1 MSAPSGYNLIRTPKY
16 SDTQMQR
23 QEERLGQIGT
33 SSGRAA
39 DLLGK
44 YASGDEGAYNAL
56 SAPAL
61 RQFREQ
67 ILPSIANRADSAG
80 AYGGSA
86 MMNAQMGA
94 GTYLAERLSA
104 QRANLQMGSIKSL
117 LDLEGQLL
125 SNSPYAFDYQP
136 QEKKRSIWE
145 SIRGP
150 AVGAI
155 GGGLTGWGMGG
166 PMGAAAGSV
175 LGGLGGMD
183 KVPDLSFLKQQKPD
197 NTENLRNL
205 LSALQSQ
212 RGR

>member
-67 ILPSIANRADSAG
+67 ILPDISSRYS
-80 AYGGSA
+80 YGGSS
-86 MMNAQMGA
+86 MRNAGLAA
-94 GTYLAERLSA
+94 GTDLAERLSA

-125 SNSPYAFDYQP
+125 SNSPYAFEYQP

-155 GGGLTGWGMGG
+155 GGGLTGFATGG
-166 PMGAAAGSV
+166 PWGAAAGSL

-183 KVPDLSFLKQQKPD
+183 KVPDLSFLKQQGGKPD
-197 NTENLRNL
+197 NSENLRNL
-205 LSALQSQ
+205 LSALESR
-212 RGR
+212 RG